1 MLLAGSA
8 TPAQA
13 TVVASIVGS
22 ELRVTGDA
30 AGDDIRLRL
39 SADGLRVEVF
49 VNSVLLNSFLHTSF
63 ASIRVDAGGGDDD
76 VHINETNGAFTTT
89 ETTTLLGGDG
99 NDLVAGGTGAETI
112 RGGAG
117 DDVLWGFR
125 GADDIFGDA
134 GDDLINWRSGAT
146 LLAPSDGD
154 DTIDGG
160 AGTDTLDVVGS
171 TLSEVYS
178 LVANGHGVLFS
189 RTVLAM
195 SLDIRS
201 TERLEL
207 DMEAG
212 NDTFVPPPG
221 LPTLNTYAV
230 VGGDGND
237 TISGG
242 NGDDVLLGVDGDDTI
257 AGGPGNDNIQGH
269 AGNDVLFGDAGNDLL
284 FGGAGDDTITGN
296 DGDDR
301 IRWDH
306 NSGSDVV
313 NGLGGID
320 TLIID
325 GTINAD
331 TIRVTPGGARVN
343 VLREGIFTTQ
353 DLGTVERLEIGT
365 GGGDDAV
372 VLHPNL
378 DGLLQGVTVA
388 LGSGNDIFLSTA
400 TSPPAVVDGG
410 PAEVDIV
417 NFSGLLQPVAL
428 APPTIS
434 ANGGLRVTYTEIE
447 SVIFVT
453 ITGTMPSI
461 AIAAPTS
468 AASTTAST
476 PFITLAGTAAD
487 AQGIQSVLWSNDRG
501 GSGVAA
507 GTTSWTAA
515 NVPLQSGT
523 NVISMTVV
531 DTNGNSATD
540 TLAVDVSTFSYSLAE
555 GATGSFFDLDVL
567 IANPTT
573 TPAPVTVTFF
583 REDGSSVTQIMT
595 LPATSRTTIHADA
608 IAGLESQGGVST
620 VVTSTSAVPLVVER
634 TMFWDASGYGSHG
647 GTAVDGPRTRWLF
660 AEGSE
665 GFFNTFVLLANSGSA
680 ASNVT
685 LTFLREGSTPFTRIV
700 SVPPTSRVTVA
711 ANGIPELVGR
721 SFSIVV
727 DATAPII
734 AERAMY
740 FGTARLFDGGH
751 ESTGVSEGATSWFLA
766 EGATGPFFETFVLV
780 GNPNPVAANVT
791 LTFLTGTGQSV
802 VRTKVVPANGR
813 LTVNIEGEDP
823 MPCERRCVDHDR
835 RGPAG
840 DCGTR
845 DVLAGSA
852 LDLGR
857 GPQQLRRRPRCR
869 RSGASPR
876 AAWAWTSAFQTYIL
890 LANPGTAAANVQ
902 ITFLRA
908 NGTTVVKTFTVA
920 PTSRFNVDVSSAAPE
935 LQNEAFGALI
945 EVMNGIG
952 ISVERAMYSDALGQT
967 WTAGTNALATRLP

>member
-1 MLLAGSA
+1 M
-8 TPAQA
+8 
-13 TVVASIVGS
+13 
-22 ELRVTGDA
+22 
-30 AGDDIRLRL
+30 
-39 SADGLRVEVF
+39 
-49 VNSVLLNSFLHTSF
+49 
-63 ASIRVDAGGGDDD
+63 
-76 VHINETNGAFTTT
+76 
-89 ETTTLLGGDG
+89 
-99 NDLVAGGTGAETI
+99 
-112 RGGAG
+112 
-117 DDVLWGFR
+117 
-125 GADDIFGDA
+125 
-134 GDDLINWRSGAT
+134 
-146 LLAPSDGD
+146 DGD
-154 DTIDGG
+154 DTI
-160 AGTDTLDVVGS
+160 
-171 TLSEVYS
+171 
-178 LVANGHGVLFS
+178 F
-189 RTVLAM
+189 
-195 SLDIRS
+195 
-201 TERLEL
+201 
-207 DMEAG
+207 
-212 NDTFVPPPG
+212 
-221 LPTLNTYAV
+221 
-230 VGGDGND
+230 
-237 TISGG
+237 
-242 NGDDVLLGVDGDDTI
+242 
-257 AGGPGNDNIQGH
+257 GGPGNDNIQGH
-269 AGNDVLFGDAGNDLL
+269 GGTDVLSGDAGNDLL
-284 FGGAGDDTITGN
+284 FGGAGNDTITGD

-313 NGLGGID
+313 NGLGGVD

-325 GTINAD
+325 GSANAD
-331 TIRVTPGGARVN
+331 TIRVTPNGTRVN

-353 DLGTVERLEIGT
+353 DLGTVERLEILA

-434 ANGGLRVTYTEIE
+434 ANGGPRVTYTEIE
-447 SVIFVT
+447 SIIFVT

-476 PFITLAGTAAD
+476 PFITLAGTASD
-487 AQGIQSVLWSNDRG
+487 AQGIQSVMWSNDRG

-515 NVPLQSGT
+515 NVPVQSGT

-531 DTNGNSATD
+531 DTNGNSSTD

-595 LPATSRTTIHADA
+595 LPSTSRTTIHADA

-665 GFFNTFVLLANSGSA
+665 GFFNTFVLLANSGST

-685 LTFLREGSTPFTRIV
+685 LTFLREGSTPFTRVV
-700 SVPPTSRVTVA
+700 SVPPTARVTVA
-711 ANGIPELVGR
+711 ANGIPELVGQ

-727 DATAPII
+727 DATGPII

-791 LTFLTGTGQSV
+791 FTFLTGTGQTV
-802 VRTKVVPANGR
+802 VRSRIVPANGR
-813 LTVNIEGEDP
+813 LTVNVEQEDP
-823 MPCERRCVDHDR
+823 HSRQRRRLDDDR
-835 RGPAG
+835 VGSAG
-840 DCGTR
+840 DRGAR
-845 DVLAGSA
+845 NVLARA
-852 LDLGR
+852 AVHVGR
-857 GPQQLRRRPRCR
+857 SPQQLRLDRLVHAVGPGRRPRRHGPGFPDLHPAGEPR
-869 RSGASPR
+869 RDGRQRPDHIPAAERLDGSEDLHGR
-876 AAWAWTSAFQTYIL
+876 ADVTLQRRCQQRRART
-890 LANPGTAAANVQ
+890 PERG
-902 ITFLRA
+902 LR
-908 NGTTVVKTFTVA
+908 G
-920 PTSRFNVDVSSAAPE
+920 
-935 LQNEAFGALI
+935 LI
-945 EVMNGIG
+945 EVMNGVG

-967 WTAGTNALATRLP
+967 WAAGTNALATRLP